1 MAAVENAANGVV
13 AARYFAALVGAYATS
28 CACLSPALA
37 NRLVS
42 ALNGAI
48 IFGLAA
54 HALADA
60 EHAISDAPPLARA
73 SAVSLECVCAY
84 LVYDSLVGLLRG
96 FESSPAL
103 MLVHHAVGLA
113 SELLTLST
121 GYGSYCTL
129 IIHLAEAST
138 PLLHL
143 SWLLLKRGHG
153 GTRLFAAMSAALGA
167 TFALTRVVSPA
178 ALLFGYQLRSAAAA
192 HWGEHRVVYRL
203 HLGVTAIFWALNCFW
218 FRRLLQAS
226 KGLPRRA
233 GGGRAAGRTG
243 AAAAA
248 PGGVD
253 LDHDAG
259 DSVDVAKASGVEARG
274 AATIRARGST

>member
-1 MAAVENAANGVV
+1 MTMAAAAGVV
-13 AARYFAALVGAYATS
+13 AVRYSIALVSAYAVS
-28 CACLSPALA
+28 CACVSPALA

-73 SAVSLECVCAY
+73 PAISLECVCAY

-121 GYGSYCTL
+121 GYGAYCTMV
-129 IIHLAEAST
+129 IHLAEAST

-143 SWLLLKRGHG
+143 SWLLLKRGHA
-153 GTRLFAAMSAALGA
+153 GTRLFAVVSAALGA

-178 ALLFGYQLRSAAAA
+178 ALLFGYQLGAAAAA
-192 HWGEHRVVYRL
+192 HWGEYRVLYRL

-218 FRRLLQAS
+218 FHKLLQAS
-226 KGLPRRA
+226 SGVPRAA
-233 GGGRAAGRTG
+233 GARRGRAAVPPVGSDQSHATG
-243 AAAAA
+243 
-248 PGGVD
+248 
-253 LDHDAG
+253 
-259 DSVDVAKASGVEARG
+259 SVDAHSVARASGVEARG
-274 AATIRARGST
+274 AAALRARGHSQ